1 MNYFDLSSSF
11 TFLYSLYEYLCCR
24 KKVEEECC
32 EGYYDGFD
40 YEKDSTQIYSYEN
53 LYCEIK
59 EDDKEEDST
68 QIYSYENLYCEIKE
82 DDDKEENNK
91 LITPTNTPNNLH
103 SRYQSKSF
111 TFNL

>member
-24 KKVEEECC
+24 KKVKEECC

-40 YEKDSTQIYSYEN
+40 YKKYSTQIYSYEN

-59 EDDKEEDST
+59 EDDKEKD
-68 QIYSYENLYCEIKE
+68 
-82 DDDKEENNK
+82 K
-91 LITPTNTPNNLH
+91 LITPNNTPHNLH

>member
-1 MNYFDLSSSF
+1 MNLDLSSSF

-24 KKVEEECC
+24 KKVEKECC

-59 EDDKEEDST
+59 EDD
-68 QIYSYENLYCEIKE
+68 
-82 DDDKEENNK
+82 DKEENNK
-91 LITPTNTPNNLH
+91 LMTPTNTPNNLH

>member
-32 EGYYDGFD
+32 EGYYDGFY

-53 LYCEIK
+53 LYCEI
-59 EDDKEEDST
+59 EDDDEDDDNKEED
-68 QIYSYENLYCEIKE
+68 
-82 DDDKEENNK
+82 K
-91 LITPTNTPNNLH
+91 LITPTNTPRDTGNNLY